1 MTSLVFPIRAAIQL
15 TDKNLLPVKLEGVL
29 FRVQLLA
36 RRNNDFTLQPFSSD
50 LDGLVTISRK
60 EMESEVAA
68 HYGCGL
74 TDYAD
79 VSECVP
85 SVEIRLLSEDD
96 IRRAPE
102 ARIAVCKNLLAGELD
117 RWNIMEEFPDVYRN
131 ARDRILLCD
140 QSPTIHDDW
149 DEAEAKYSHNCIVVP
164 R

>member
-1 MTSLVFPIRAAIQL
+1 MTSLAFPIRAAIQL
-15 TDKNLLPVKLEGVL
+15 TDKNLLPRKLEGVL
-29 FRVQLLA
+29 FRVRLLA

-50 LDGLVTISRK
+50 LDGLVTISRQ
-60 EMESEVAA
+60 EMESEAAA

-85 SVEIRLLSEDD
+85 PVEIRLLSEDD
-96 IRRAPE
+96 IRRALE
-102 ARIAVCKNLLAGELD
+102 VRITVCKNLLAGEPD
-117 RWNIMEEFPDVYRN
+117 RWNIMEELPDVYRN

-140 QSPTIHDDW
+140 QSPIIHDDW
-149 DEAEAKYSHNCIVVP
+149 DEAEAEYSYNCIVLP